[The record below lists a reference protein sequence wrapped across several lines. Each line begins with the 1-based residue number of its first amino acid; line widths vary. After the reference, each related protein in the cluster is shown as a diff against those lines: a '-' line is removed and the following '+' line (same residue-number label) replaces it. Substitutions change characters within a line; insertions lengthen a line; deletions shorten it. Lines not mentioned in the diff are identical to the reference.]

1 MHTANRFALAAALAA
16 GLAAS
21 LAVAGL
27 AAAAP
32 ASAQAADP
40 LAAVPATTYRPA
52 VGYRPEADPDTPP
65 DHNWVESNA
74 TVAAYNSMSLT
85 MKMRDRSAPAGAMPV
100 APAASAASAASAAP
114 AAGHAAQPAHAAHD
128 NPAGHD
134 MHAGHDATQ
143 PAPPPGEAP

>member
-16 GLAAS
+16 GLAAG
-21 LAVAGL
+21 LTVAGL

-32 ASAQAADP
+32 APAPAQAADP

-52 VGYRPEADPDTPP
+52 IGYRPEAEADAPP
-65 DHNWVESNA
+65 DRSWVESNA

-100 APAASAASAASAAP
+100 APAASAAP
-114 AAGHAAQPAHAAHD
+114 AAGHAAHD
-128 NPAGHD
+128 NHAGHD

-143 PAPPPGEAP
+143 PAPPGEAP